1 MQAHPLAFSGKS
13 KKKNCINS
21 KKEAII
27 HFSTKK
33 SNKTA
38 TRSTHIYQKD
48 NKQEE
53 KLTKIYKTELQT
65 HINMQKQE

>member
-27 HFSTKK
+27 HFFTKK
-33 SNKTA
+33 SNKTT
-38 TRSTHIYQKD
+38 TRAANIYQKD
-48 NKQEE
+48 NKSEE
-53 KLTKIYKTELQT
+53 KVTKIYKLELQM
-65 HINMQKQE
+65 HINMQKSK